1 MKDKYLVKH
10 YSRGICECVFG
21 WGHFWVG
28 GLGKAKW
35 SSFMC
40 REEVK
45 GGGPEW
51 SILGYRSSQP
61 SALLGSQLHLNHSS
75 FGSLVPELRIELH
88 QLWLFC
94 FLKCLKLYNQT
105 IQLFKTHIHMYTH
118 SLISILLVVILQNVL
133 IQPHSLLG
141 NGILLQCPS
150 FPRGCLLTTELD
162 QWRVPTLW
170 LKYPKRNYS
179 GERSLILAYSPKLYS
194 PLSLPYNEW
203 WMHADKRPLWGPG
216 RRGRAIGVN
225 SQRTLSR
232 TAS

>member
-105 IQLFKTHIHMYTH
+105 IQLFKTHIYTH
-118 SLISILLVVILQNVL
+118 VHTFLNIYSTCCDSPECSNTATFSPRQWYSAPMSLISKRLPADYRTWPMTGSNTMTKIPQKKLL
-133 IQPHSLLG
+133 
-141 NGILLQCPS
+141 
-150 FPRGCLLTTELD
+150 R
-162 QWRVPTLW
+162 W
-170 LKYPKRNYS
+170 KK
-179 GERSLILAYSPKLYS
+179 
-194 PLSLPYNEW
+194 PYFG
-203 WMHADKRPLWGPG
+203 L
-216 RRGRAIGVN
+216 
-225 SQRTLSR
+225 
-232 TAS
+232 